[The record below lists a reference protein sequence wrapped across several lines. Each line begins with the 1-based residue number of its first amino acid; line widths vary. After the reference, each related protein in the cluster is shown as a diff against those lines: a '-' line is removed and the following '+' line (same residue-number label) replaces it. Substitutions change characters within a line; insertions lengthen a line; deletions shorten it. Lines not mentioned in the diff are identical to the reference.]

1 MTSTT
6 TLMAGATFA
15 LVTTIAL
22 SSVSAQNG
30 AKGTSNDGV
39 FTKAQADRASAQFT
53 KMCADCHAFT
63 VAGRKKPGDIVLG
76 GPLFLKAWNG
86 RTLDEMVTTIV
97 MTMPSDGSGEVTEPE
112 GLDLVAYILQQNG
125 YPAGSA
131 PLTKATAAGVVL
143 RPKK

>member
-1 MTSTT
+1 MTFTSTV
-6 TLMAGATFA
+6 LAGATFA
-15 LVTTIAL
+15 LAATITLTSA
-22 SSVSAQNG
+22 SAQNG
-30 AKGTSNDGV
+30 AKSTSNDGV

-53 KMCADCHAFT
+53 KMCADCHAFD
-63 VAGRKKPGDIVLG
+63 VAQRKKPGDVVLG

-86 RTLDEMVTTIV
+86 RTLQEMVTTIV

-125 YPAGSA
+125 YPAGSS
-131 PLTKATAAGVVL
+131 PLTKDAAADVVV

>member
-1 MTSTT
+1 MTSTI
-6 TLMAGATFA
+6 TLLAGATVA

-30 AKGTSNDGV
+30 AKATSNDGV
-39 FTKAQADRASAQFT
+39 FTKAQADRAGAQFT

-63 VAGRKKPGDIVLG
+63 GTQRKKPGDVVLG
-76 GPLFLKAWNG
+76 GPLFFKAWNG

-125 YPAGSA
+125 YPAGSK
-131 PLTKATAAGVVL
+131 PLTKETASTVVL

>member
-6 TLMAGATFA
+6 TLLAGATFA
-15 LVTTIAL
+15 LVTSLAL

-30 AKGTSNDGV
+30 AKSTSNDGV
-39 FTKAQADRASAQFT
+39 FTRAQADRATAQFT
-53 KMCADCHAFT
+53 KMCADCHAFA
-63 VAGRKKPGDIVLG
+63 VAQRKKPGDVVLG
-76 GPLFLKAWNG
+76 GPLFVKAWSG
-86 RTLDEMVTTIV
+86 RTLEEMVTTIV

-125 YPAGSA
+125 YPAGST
-131 PLTKATAAGVVL
+131 PLTKETAAGVVL